1 MILSVFCVRLI
12 RMVGPSATAA
22 AAAPVV
28 VTNSRRSI
36 PFRLVMDLPSIQ
48 NEMRCLVSGAWCLG
62 IRLPDTRH
70 QTPDTRHPSDRIH
83 HAEGVLVSRPDTR
96 APPGHR
102 PEILE
107 SHGVAARPE
116 PNQGIGI
123 VIQLAEQSRAV
134 LLEVLRRIRL

>member
-28 VTNSRRSI
+28 VTNSRRPI

-70 QTPDTRHPSDRIH
+70 QTPDTHQIVYITLRAYWSAVRIPVLHRVTARKYSSPS
-83 HAEGVLVSRPDTR
+83 A
-96 APPGHR
+96 
-102 PEILE
+102 
-107 SHGVAARPE
+107 
-116 PNQGIGI
+116 
-123 VIQLAEQSRAV
+123 
-134 LLEVLRRIRL
+134 